1 MSLSPPSARNRSRGA
16 FLAALVLFTTLAVAQ
31 PAMAHSVLVS
41 SDPAK
46 DSSIASPPAAVT
58 LVFNEPLDR
67 GFTELT
73 VLGPDGSSHWEG
85 GAPVVAGEK
94 LSASLRPLGAAGIYT
109 VKYRVVSADGHP
121 VSGSVPFTLTKGGA
135 GTAAAEPVVRTETAV
150 AAPAT
155 DDAMPVWPWIAGAV
169 LIAIAGAFV
178 ARLIAKP

>member
-1 MSLSPPSARNRSRGA
+1 MSLSPPSSRNRRRGG
-16 FLAALVLFTTLAVAQ
+16 FVAALVLFTAPAVAQ

-46 DSSIASPPAAVT
+46 DSSIATAPAAVT

-85 GAPVVAGEK
+85 GTPVVTGEK
-94 LSASLRPLGAAGIYT
+94 LSAPLRALGAAGVYT

-121 VSGSVPFTLTKGGA
+121 VSGSVPFTLTTVGQG
-135 GTAAAEPVVRTETAV
+135 AAAAAPVTRTETAV
-150 AAPAT
+150 ARPET
-155 DDAMPVWPWIAGAV
+155 DDSMPVWPWLAAAL

-178 ARLIAKP
+178 ARRIATS

>member
-1 MSLSPPSARNRSRGA
+1 MSLSPPSARNRLRGA
-16 FLAALVLFTTLAVAQ
+16 FVAALVLFTSLAVVQ

-46 DSSIASPPAAVT
+46 DSSIASAPATVT

-67 GFTELT
+67 GFTELA

-85 GAPVVAGEK
+85 GAPVVTGEK
-94 LSASLRPLGAAGIYT
+94 LSAPLRTLGNAGVYT

-121 VSGSVPFTLTKGGA
+121 VSGSVPFTLTTA
-135 GTAAAEPVVRTETAV
+135 GSGKAADPVVRTETAV
-150 AAPAT
+150 ARPAV
-155 DDAMPVWPWIAGAV
+155 DDSMPVWPWIAAAV
-169 LIAIAGAFV
+169 LVAIAGVFV

>member
-1 MSLSPPSARNRSRGA
+1 MSLSPRGA
-16 FLAALVLFTTLAVAQ
+16 FVAALVLAFTALAGTQ

-46 DSSIASPPAAVT
+46 DSSIASAPSVVT

-67 GFTELT
+67 GFTELA

-85 GAPVVAGEK
+85 GAPVVTGEK
-94 LSASLRPLGAAGIYT
+94 LSAPLRPLGAAGVYT

-121 VSGSVPFTLTKGGA
+121 VSGSVPFTLTAAGP
-135 GTAAAEPVVRTETAV
+135 GTAAADPVVRTDTAV
-150 AAPAT
+150 ARPAT
-155 DDAMPVWPWIAGAV
+155 DDSVPMWPWIGGAALV
-169 LIAIAGAFV
+169 AVAGAFV